1 MIEVQPLVFQLGSQP
16 PSQGMIPTQVGYQEL
31 GKAHVSK
38 AHMVELH
45 HHTLTALAVL
55 AVRKLFK
62 HEWANTTA
70 CKIWPIIVR
79 STDAIVQT
87 RIERTRIGC

>member
-1 MIEVQPLVFQLGSQP
+1 MTESEMDICNETYPQKMIEVQPLVFQLGSQP

-45 HHTLTALAVL
+45 DHTLTALAVL

-62 HEWANTTA
+62 QEWANTTA
-70 CKIWPIIVR
+70 CKIWL
-79 STDAIVQT
+79 
-87 RIERTRIGC
+87 